1 MRMSTPYLAQIMITG
16 FNFAPKGWQMCNG
29 QLLPINQNAALFSL
43 LGTTYGGDGRTT
55 FGLPDLRGNTPIH
68 MGTPLGGPTYVEG
81 QTGGLANVTLLST
94 QIPAHTHLAQGVSTT
109 ANLEPAA
116 GNAWANSAQNPYAAT
131 ANVTM
136 NANAVAQI
144 GGQPHPNQPPYLVL
158 NFVIALSGIFPSR
171 S

>member
-1 MRMSTPYLAQIMITG
+1 MSTPYLAQIMITG

-29 QLLPINQNAALFSL
+29 QVLPINQNAALFSL
-43 LGTTYGGDGRTT
+43 LGTTFGGNGTTT
-55 FGLPDLRGNTPIH
+55 FWLPNLQGASPIH
-68 MGTPLGGPTYVEG
+68 MGTPPGGQTYVEG
-81 QTGGLANVTLLST
+81 QTGGLVNVTLLST
-94 QIPAHTHLAQGVSTT
+94 QIPAHTHQAMGVSTL

-136 NANAVAQI
+136 SPNAVTQT